1 MPVGGAEERA
11 SNALV
16 PRNSKMGH
24 PPSGMPAGS
33 SQGQHQFAWRVTT
46 DSGSHI
52 SGRFL
57 SRSFFT
63 VGFAAV
69 RQLAHGLF
77 RWRALSYWQWRFDTP
92 DTWPQNGAATGT
104 VRVDGALFLR
114 ATCRRLAPI
123 LDERRRLEKWLP
135 ATAEATPA
143 AQN

>member
-1 MPVGGAEERA
+1 MA
-11 SNALV
+11 
-16 PRNSKMGH
+16 PRNARLTLWFRGILRWATPLQACRQGH
-24 PPSGMPAGS
+24 LRANTS
-33 SQGQHQFAWRVTT
+33 SPGELRLTVGRTSRV
-46 DSGSHI
+46 DFYHGV
-52 SGRFL
+52 
-57 SRSFFT
+57 FFT
-63 VGFAAV
+63 FGFAAV
-69 RQLAHGLF
+69 RRLAHGLF
-77 RWRALSYWQWRFDTP
+77 RWRALSYWQWRFDKP